1 MKGTVVLLM
10 LLISIYVN
18 VHSQENSISTTFHY
32 QIRVFTVCQHDI
44 NYLYNLNKN
53 QSLRFELNNY
63 VFNTIMAVSKPIK
76 NVLLYAKSRFLRF
89 SRLTWNV
96 LQVLVD
102 RRSLFYEINTNKIM
116 FDYLMLSKHR
126 NPVL

>member
-76 NVLLYAKSRFLRF
+76 NVLLYAKSREMSCR
-89 SRLTWNV
+89 
-96 LQVLVD
+96 QVLVD
-102 RRSLFYEINTNKIM
+102 RRSLFYEINTNKVM